1 MLSDTKKFCSI
12 ALKRAAKAG
21 VCLALGIA
29 ALSTSSASAGNTT
42 YQYDALGR
50 VVKVTYPDAKQICY
64 AYDAAGNRTQVKRQA
79 TGTCTASG
87 SVLAL
92 QASQTMLQSAE
103 ASAAQQNAA
112 KVAQNEALTTS
123 TTSDDTTPSL

>member
-1 MLSDTKKFCSI
+1 MLSDAEKFRSI
-12 ALKRAAKAG
+12 ALRKVAKAA
-21 VCLALGIA
+21 VCLAFGIA
-29 ALSTSSASAGNTT
+29 VFSTSSATAGNTT

-79 TGTCTASG
+79 TGTCTATG

-92 QASQTMLQSAE
+92 QASQTMLQAAE
-103 ASAAQQNAA
+103 ASATQQDAIQA
-112 KVAQNEALTTS
+112 AQNEAAS
-123 TTSDDTTPSL
+123 TTSDEIAPSF

>member
-1 MLSDTKKFCSI
+1 MFINAKSCHQALLAKSARVAVCVVLSF
-12 ALKRAAKAG
+12 
-21 VCLALGIA
+21 A
-29 ALSTSSASAGNTT
+29 ALSATTAMAGNTT

-79 TGTCTASG
+79 TGTCTATG

-92 QASQTMLQSAE
+92 QASQAMLQAASD
-103 ASAAQQNAA
+103 SAAQQDAIQA
-112 KVAQNEALTTS
+112 TQNEAMTAG
-123 TTSDDTTPSL
+123 TTSDEIAPSF